1 MPNNVDYICKHAH
14 GYIRD
19 NWRHREAM
27 YMNANTGNDHCR
39 MDSQWNCS
47 NKVTGLLHTG
57 SGDAAM
63 DANVQV
69 EDDW

>member
-1 MPNNVDYICKHAH
+1 
-14 GYIRD
+14 
-19 NWRHREAM
+19 M

-47 NKVTGLLHTG
+47 NKVTGLLRTG